1 MFGTIITAVGAATGA
16 LGATLGIMNT
26 LKISHLDERLTA
38 AEIAVAENSG
48 SIKALDDVSESL
60 RKRLSNIEVSAT
72 KLTDVVTTNVGK
84 IDVCAKTLQTLIGS
98 FQ

>member
-1 MFGTIITAVGAATGA
+1 MIGTIITAAGAATGA

-38 AEIAVAENSG
+38 TEISVAENSG
-48 SIKALDDVSESL
+48 SIKALGDVSESL
-60 RKRLSNIEVSAT
+60 RKRLIDIEGSANKLTGVVETNAGKIEVCS
-72 KLTDVVTTNVGK
+72 
-84 IDVCAKTLQTLIGS
+84 KTLQTLIGS

>member
-1 MFGTIITAVGAATGA
+1 MLGTIITAAGVATGA

-26 LKISHLDERLTA
+26 LKIRHLDERLTA
-38 AEIAVAENSG
+38 TEIAVAENSG
-48 SIKALDDVSESL
+48 SIKALGVVSESL
-60 RKRLSNIEVSAT
+60 STRLSDIEDSAT
-72 KLTDVVTTNVGK
+72 KLTDVVATNAGK

>member
-1 MFGTIITAVGAATGA
+1 MLGTIITAAGAATGA

-26 LKISHLDERLTA
+26 LKIRHLDERLTA
-38 AEIAVAENSG
+38 TEISVAENSG
-48 SIKALDDVSESL
+48 SIKALDDHSESL
-60 RKRLSNIEVSAT
+60 RKRLIDIECSAT
-72 KLTDVVTTNVGK
+72 KLTDVVTTNAGK